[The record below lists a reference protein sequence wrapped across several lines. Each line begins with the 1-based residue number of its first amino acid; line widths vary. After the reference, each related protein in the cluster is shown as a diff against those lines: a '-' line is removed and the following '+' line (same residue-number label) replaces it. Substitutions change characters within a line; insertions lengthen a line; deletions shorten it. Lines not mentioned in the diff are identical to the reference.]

1 MALTRSPARRLS
13 ELVPAESSTQPAF
26 KIMRRET
33 NERRS
38 KPHSQAGSIAGDDAD
53 LSDVEPSEAGSLGG
67 RSKKRMTIEE
77 REAAY
82 NEARSRIFMDFQE
95 KEKEKEKDM
104 SASSSTQSLVSGSAS
119 SSGLGRSSSIDD
131 LDDSVSTPATESE
144 WSGPV
149 TRDRR
154 DLRHMG
160 SGNMS
165 TASSSRSL
173 RSTAPAFNANGSS
186 SSRNSRAPSP
196 AFKYA
201 SLYEPAPTTA
211 AAPYDS
217 SQSIGGKPPPFVPQY
232 PYGYPAQGPV
242 PQNQQAYM
250 SAYPNYPPYSYPP
263 QNPMTSP
270 DTASQD
276 MYMNPNQTPAQ
287 YVPYANPYVWSHAH
301 QPQPGPVPL
310 QPSHVPNHQNHQ
322 ISNPNQHPP
331 NSTSTPFSPPYI
343 PQAPYGSY
351 PMTGYYPPQPGQQM
365 PPPHPQMMGQPI
377 YNPDPR
383 AMNGLGSIT
392 RNGYDNGG
400 ISNHSRTS
408 SRNSTGNGSMNGGKR
423 GAPPARAAWSY
434 GPGIG
439 MGGFVGNTNG
449 GGGSGEAVGPR
460 LSSMRRPSQTSSV
473 GSGSAGNRTP
483 AGDEASSTAVSHTFI
498 YLFLTLWSYVV
509 VVVIVNYFFLVAADL
524 HVDYFIPTPIA
535 ASPRL
540 GRGTE
545 ATTYAA
551 FIT

>member
-1 MALTRSPARRLS
+1 MAMAHSPPRRLC
-13 ELVPAESSTQPAF
+13 ELVPAELSTQPAF
-26 KIMRRET
+26 KIMRREL

-38 KPHSQAGSIAGDDAD
+38 KSHSQAGSVAGDDAD

-82 NEARSRIFMDFQE
+82 NEARSRIFMDFRE
-95 KEKEKEKDM
+95 KEKEKEM
-104 SASSSTQSLVSGSAS
+104 SASSSTQSLSGSAS

-131 LDDSVSTPATESE
+131 LDDSASTPATESE

-160 SGNMS
+160 SSNTS
-165 TASSSRSL
+165 TGSSSRSL

-196 AFKYA
+196 AFKYP

-217 SQSIGGKPPPFVPQY
+217 SQSIGGKAPPFVPQY

-242 PQNQQAYM
+242 PQNQQVYM
-250 SAYPNYPPYSYPP
+250 STYPNYPPYSYPS
-263 QNPMTSP
+263 QNAMTTP
-270 DTASQD
+270 GTAGQD
-276 MYMNPNQTPAQ
+276 LYMNPNQAPAQ

-310 QPSHVPNHQNHQ
+310 QPPHATNPQITNSNQHQP
-322 ISNPNQHPP
+322 NPNP
-331 NSTSTPFSPPYI
+331 NPTPFSSSYI
-343 PQAPYGSY
+343 SQPLFGSY
-351 PMTGYYPPQPGQQM
+351 PMSGYYPPPGQQI
-365 PPPHPQMMGQPI
+365 PPPHPQMMGQPV

-383 AMNGLGSIT
+383 AMNGLGSIA
-392 RNGYDNGG
+392 RNGYDNGS

-408 SRNSTGNGSMNGGKR
+408 SRNGTGNGSMN

-439 MGGFVGNTNG
+439 IGGFVGNPNSG
-449 GGGSGEAVGPR
+449 GICGESVGPR
-460 LSSMRRPSQTSSV
+460 LSSVRRPSQTSSA
-473 GSGSAGNRTP
+473 GSSTGNRTP
-483 AGDEASSTAVSHTFI
+483 AGDEASSTAVSQIFITF
-498 YLFLTLWSYVV
+498 LLTLSSY
-509 VVVIVNYFFLVAADL
+509 FLVAVVIDDFFVITTDI
-524 HVDYFIPTPIA
+524 HVNYIVTAPIA

-545 ATTYAA
+545 TTTYAT
-551 FIT
+551 FVT